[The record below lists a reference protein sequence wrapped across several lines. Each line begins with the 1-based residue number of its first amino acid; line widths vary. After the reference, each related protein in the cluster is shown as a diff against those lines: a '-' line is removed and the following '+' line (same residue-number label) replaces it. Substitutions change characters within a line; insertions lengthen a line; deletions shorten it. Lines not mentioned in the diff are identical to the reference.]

1 MKKWIY
7 IALAVATFC
16 VAGLLLGAINQ
27 IAGVAARFHPLAGD
41 ATFWTLVG
49 ALGAGLLYGLFRY
62 SRMSPALV
70 PPEHGCDEAQLADY
84 KMALRRRVQSNP
96 LLRDHAIE
104 TDAQLDEGL
113 AILAENADR
122 VIRKTSSTV
131 FITTALMQ
139 NGRLDGMVVLF
150 TQLRMIWRVARV
162 YVQRPSPR
170 QMLHL
175 YANVAAT
182 AFIAGGIEELDIG
195 QMFAPLATS
204 ALPALKAGIPGLHG
218 ISALLVRCVS
228 NGAANAFLTL
238 RVGEVA
244 RRYCALTSDLSRDQ
258 IRISAT
264 AEAVSHLR
272 RIVAENGALV
282 AKNAWDA
289 TAGVMLDNGIARADD
304 LVKGARSVFDK
315 FFRRTAALE
324 DAQSARLAP

>member
-7 IALAVATFC
+7 IAIALATFC
-16 VAGLLLGAINQ
+16 LVGLIIGAINQ
-27 IAGVAARFHPLAGD
+27 LAALASRFQPAAGD
-41 ATFWTLVG
+41 ATFWALIG
-49 ALGAGLLYGLFRY
+49 ALGVLALYGLFRY

-70 PPEHGCDEAQLADY
+70 PPGHESSDAELAGY
-84 KMALRRRVQSNP
+84 RHALGLRLRSNP
-96 LLRDHAIE
+96 RLHGRLIE
-104 TDAQLDEGL
+104 TDGQLDEAL
-113 AILAENADR
+113 QILAEKADR
-122 VIRKTSSTV
+122 VIRQTASTV

-139 NGRLDGMVVLF
+139 NGRLDGLVVLA

-170 QMLHL
+170 QMVHL

-182 AFIAGGIEELDIG
+182 AFIAGRLEELDIG

-244 RRYCALTSDLSRDQ
+244 RRYCALTTNVSRDQ

-289 TAGVMLDNGIARADD
+289 TAGVMLENGVAKADD
-304 LVKGARSVFDK
+304 LIKGARSVFDK
-315 FFRRTAALE
+315 FFRRTNAL
-324 DAQSARLAP
+324 DDSILP